1 MPLTDIQI
9 KNVKPLQKP
18 YKLTDGEGM
27 FLYIHPSGSK
37 YWRLKY
43 RFGNKEK
50 LLALGIYPEISLF
63 VARQKRAEAK
73 ELLLSGIDPSTYK
86 KEQKLIFS
94 LKLGNTFEEIAYD
107 WHSKQKDRW
116 TERYGIHTWKR
127 LKADLFSELGNKS
140 IKDLTALQLL
150 SVLRKVEARGAIEIA
165 HRLLQTTGQ
174 IFRYAVAI
182 GKAER
187 DISHDLRGALK
198 TRKKISFK
206 SLKENELPEFLTKL
220 NNYDGEPQTKLALI
234 MALLTFVRTTELR
247 GARWE
252 EIDFDKAEWRV
263 PATRMKMRELHIVPL
278 STQTLLVLKQI
289 QAISGNREFLFP
301 NRNNPQIFM
310 SENTLLYALYRMG
323 YHSRATVHGFRATAS
338 TILNENGFR
347 ADVIERQLAHAER
360 NKVRASYNHAE
371 YLPERRQMMQKW
383 GDYLESL
390 GKFRDSLAMKKQ

>member
-9 KNVKPLQKP
+9 KSVKPLQKP

-63 VARQKRAEAK
+63 MARQKRAEAK
-73 ELLLSGIDPSTYK
+73 ELLISGIDPSTYK
-86 KEQKLIFS
+86 KEQKLISS

-220 NNYDGEPQTKLALI
+220 NHYDGELQTKLALM

-252 EIDFDKAEWRV
+252 EIDFDKAEWRL

-278 STQTLLVLKQI
+278 STQTLFVLKEI

-301 NRNNPQIFM
+301 NRNNPQTFI

-323 YHSRATVHGFRATAS
+323 YHSRATVHG
-338 TILNENGFR
+338 
-347 ADVIERQLAHAER
+347 
-360 NKVRASYNHAE
+360 
-371 YLPERRQMMQKW
+371 
-383 GDYLESL
+383 
-390 GKFRDSLAMKKQ
+390 

>member
-9 KNVKPLQKP
+9 KSVKPLQKP

-63 VARQKRAEAK
+63 MARQKRAEAK
-73 ELLLSGIDPSTYK
+73 ELLISGIDPSTYK
-86 KEQKLIFS
+86 KEQKLISS

-220 NNYDGEPQTKLALI
+220 NNYDGELQTKLALM

-252 EIDFDKAEWRV
+252 EIDFDKAEWRL

-278 STQTLLVLKQI
+278 STQTLLVLKEI

-301 NRNNPQIFM
+301 NRNNPQTFI

-383 GDYLESL
+383 GDYLENLRKFRNSL
-390 GKFRDSLAMKKQ
+390 GN